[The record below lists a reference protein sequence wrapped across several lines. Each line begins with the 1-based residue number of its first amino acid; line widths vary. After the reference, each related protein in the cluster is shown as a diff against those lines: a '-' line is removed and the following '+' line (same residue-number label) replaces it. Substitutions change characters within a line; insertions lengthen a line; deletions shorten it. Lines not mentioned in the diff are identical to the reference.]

1 MPSPL
6 PGMDPYIEHATVWS
20 DLHSRMATLIS
31 AALNAQVRPRYVAR
45 LTPYVTYDH
54 IEVGTPA
61 AIRPDVGVWSVRPP
75 ATPFPGGTAMAV
87 APSPTMPEPVES
99 RVLLEVPLE
108 LLSIEIR
115 TVADMVLVTA
125 IEILSPVNKRRGH
138 DAYHDYL
145 RKRRDLL
152 RSAAHLIEID
162 LLRAGDRPPLEAPVQ
177 PAPYYAMVSRADR
190 RPSVHVWPIQLWD
203 RLPTIPVPLREPDP
217 DATID
222 LAAILAAAYD
232 DGGYDLLIDYGQPP
246 PPPELSPAEAG
257 WLDEH
262 LRGCGA
268 R

>member
-6 PGMDPYIEHATVWS
+6 PGMDPYIEQSTVWS
-20 DLHSRMATLIS
+20 DLHSRVAALIS
-31 AALNAQVRPRYVAR
+31 AELNAQVRPRYVAR

-54 IEVGTPA
+54 IEVG
-61 AIRPDVGVWSVRPP
+61 
-75 ATPFPGGTAMAV
+75 M
-87 APSPTMPEPVES
+87 
-99 RVLLEVPLE
+99 LLEVPLE

-152 RSAAHLIEID
+152 RSAAHLIEVD
-162 LLRAGDRPPLEAPVQ
+162 LLRAGERPPLEAPVQ
-177 PAPYYAMVSRADR
+177 AAPYYVMVSRADR
-190 RPSVHVWPIQLWD
+190 RPSVQVWPIQLWD

-222 LAAILAAAYD
+222 LAASLVAAYD
-232 DGGYDLLIDYGQPP
+232 DGGYDLLIDYDQPP
-246 PPPELSPAEAG
+246 PSPELSSAETG